1 MSFITGALE
10 IPPKPK
16 GEDANIPPPAADMP
30 PAANIP
36 PAEASGPSSTELG
49 FS

>member
-16 GEDANIPPPAADMP
+16 GEDANMPPDEANMP
-30 PAANIP
+30 PAG
-36 PAEASGPSSTELG
+36 ASENKPLADGSLL
-49 FS
+49 F